1 MRSCPTIACE
11 PQTYFRSTLLR
22 FAGRSS
28 TNMCWFSGPGT
39 RDEPLRTSAWEA
51 TSQLTS
57 FCLSGLTE
65 KPSIVPPILENT
77 KKKWFSS
84 VILWLQADKR
94 RFILSKRSTNYEI
107 CLWNSLLLLLW
118 LNLMRFTCLMHNYT
132 DVRRKCDCICRK
144 KDNIGQLSE
153 ENKLHCNA

>member
-22 FAGRSS
+22 FAGRRS

-65 KPSIVPPILENT
+65 KPSIVPPIFGKFFLCDLMT
-77 KKKWFSS
+77 SS
-84 VILWLQADKR
+84 RQKAIYFEEKIDK
-94 RFILSKRSTNYEI
+94 
-107 CLWNSLLLLLW
+107 LWNMFVKQFIASFMVEFNEVYLPHAQLYGCKTQVW
-118 LNLMRFTCLMHNYT
+118 LHLQEKRQY
-132 DVRRKCDCICRK
+132 RAIIWRK
-144 KDNIGQLSE
+144 QTTL
-153 ENKLHCNA
+153 